1 MGKSGDKSGS
11 HSDWESV
18 DKWEGELGSHSDW
31 ESVDKWED
39 QWGKGSSLELG
50 SHLDWESVGKS
61 GSQRDHLMAP
71 L

>member
-1 MGKSGDKSGS
+1 MALGSRLDLEWVGKSGDKS
-11 HSDWESV
+11 
-18 DKWEGELGSHSDW
+18 GSHSDW

-61 GSQRDHLMAP
+61 GSQRDHLMA
-71 L
+71 LL